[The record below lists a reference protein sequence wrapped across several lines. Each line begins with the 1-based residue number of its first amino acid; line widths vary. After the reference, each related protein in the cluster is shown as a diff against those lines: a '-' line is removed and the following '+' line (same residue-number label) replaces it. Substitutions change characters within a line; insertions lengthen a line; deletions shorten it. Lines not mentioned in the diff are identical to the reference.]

1 MVFCNKK
8 YTKWVLLYLF
18 LIVESFS
25 SYATSTEP
33 MGLAI
38 FRKAYP
44 DVVFGCEFDNSYR
57 DWKITISVG
66 GRSGVLYWSEGRMLP
81 ENKLSQKENYRTL
94 LYTYQE
100 DVFDPA
106 NFTDEDIANIQEYAS
121 EESRN
126 SGPITGPY
134 FFDLIYDCKS
144 QISVE
149 EHIIKE
155 YFLGK
160 RLNIHER
167 IKIPLEAVEREI
179 KTLAKTDDEVK
190 VFVDKLAKADG
201 YYWRTIRDTESR
213 SFHSIGIAVDIL
225 PIGWN
230 RKNIYWGWRRDMDPD
245 NWMKTPLDHR
255 WMPPAKVIEIF
266 EKHGFIWGGKW
277 IIWDDMHFEYHPELI
292 IYNEYKKS
300 K

>member
-1 MVFCNKK
+1 MKHFEARKTV
-8 YTKWVLLYLF
+8 LF
-18 LIVESFS
+18 LCILFITKTFLFSFPN
-25 SYATSTEP
+25 TSEP
-33 MGLAI
+33 WGLSI
-38 FRKAYP
+38 FRQAYP
-44 DVVFGCEFDNSYR
+44 DVVFSCTYDKEVK
-57 DWKITISVG
+57 DWVITINVE
-66 GRSGVLYWSEGRMLP
+66 GRSDSLYWSDG
-81 ENKLSQKENYRTL
+81 KLIPKEKLVEKNNYRTL
-94 LYTYQE
+94 LYLYQE
-100 DVFDPA
+100 EVFDPK
-106 NFTDEDIANIQEYAS
+106 NFTEEDVEKIREYAS

-126 SGPITGPY
+126 KGPIIGPF
-134 FFDLIYDCKS
+134 FFDIIYDCKN
-144 QISVE
+144 QVSVE

-167 IKIPLEAVEREI
+167 IKIPLEAVERDI
-179 KTLAKTDDEVK
+179 KTAAKTDEEVQK
-190 VFVDKLAKADG
+190 FINNLAKADG

-255 WMPPAKVIEIF
+255 WMPPQKVIDIF
-266 EKHGFIWGGKW
+266 ESHGFIWGGKW
-277 IIWDDMHFEYHPELI
+277 VIWDDMHFEYHPELI
-292 IYNEYKKS
+292 ILNKKN